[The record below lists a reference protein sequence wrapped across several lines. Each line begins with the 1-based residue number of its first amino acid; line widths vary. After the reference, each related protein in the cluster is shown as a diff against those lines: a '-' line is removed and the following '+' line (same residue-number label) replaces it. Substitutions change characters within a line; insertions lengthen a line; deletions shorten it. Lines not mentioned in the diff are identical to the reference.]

1 MEFNLNIENKNKLIN
16 FEKKI
21 FEEMFLKKGFP
32 NKKDEDWK
40 FTDLDKILKINFD
53 KLTNFTEKKN
63 FKTKF
68 RLKFDHYSVFTLNGY
83 LVDHFEDFPFNL
95 ERCESSQIS
104 DKSISKTKKN
114 SMSTLNNMLTDRGYS
129 IKISKKMDQPIVI
142 YNFFNKDLNDKMIN
156 NFNFINIENTDATI
170 IEYNFDDS
178 NTGHLKNT
186 YQNIF
191 IKNGTLN
198 YYFINDR
205 KTQSYNY
212 CNNLSKLNNA
222 ELKYYVL
229 SSGIKFRKDDNE
241 IYLNGKDSNCEIYSA
256 SYLKKDEHQEIKTLI
271 NHEDPNCKSHQ
282 KIKKILGDNSKGI
295 FQGKIFVN
303 ERAQKTNAYQLS
315 NALILNDSAEFNA
328 KPELEIYADDV
339 KCSHG
344 SASGSLNEQSIFY
357 LMSRGLSYQQSREL
371 LINGFLLDVVEKIT
385 DSEIKNLIKNM
396 IGIKE

>member
-1 MEFNLNIENKNKLIN
+1 M
-16 FEKKI
+16 
-21 FEEMFLKKGFP
+21 
-32 NKKDEDWK
+32 
-40 FTDLDKILKINFD
+40 
-53 KLTNFTEKKN
+53 TEKKN

-68 RLKFDHYSVFTLNGY
+68 KLKFDHYSVYTLNGY

-95 ERCESSQIS
+95 ERCETSLITDKLV
-104 DKSISKTKKN
+104 DKSKSN
-114 SMSTLNNMLTDRGYS
+114 SMSTLNSMLTDRGYS
-129 IKISKKMDQPIVI
+129 IKISEQMDKPIVI

-156 NFNFINIENTDATI
+156 NFNYINLENTDATI

-178 NTGHLKNT
+178 NTSHLKNT

-198 YYFINDR
+198 YYFINDK
-205 KTQSYNY
+205 KTQSYSY

-241 IYLNGKDSNCEIYSA
+241 IYLNGSKSNCEIYSA
-256 SYLKKDEHQEIKTLI
+256 SYLKKDDHQEIKTLI

-282 KIKKILGDNSKGI
+282 KIKKILRDNSRGI

-315 NALILNDSAEFNA
+315 NALILNDAAEFNA

-344 SASGSLNEQSIFY
+344 SSSGNLDKDAIYYLMARGINKADAIQLLVKGFLNEIIETIKPNY
-357 LMSRGLSYQQSREL
+357 LKE
-371 LINGFLLDVVEKIT
+371 IVEEHIDKST
-385 DSEIKNLIKNM
+385 L
-396 IGIKE
+396 